1 MVVIDA
7 YSRPNQY
14 WIHFSITNSLTAAA
28 AAVILTPSCLVSFQ
42 IYDFDGDGLL
52 SPGDLTA
59 VVAATLREHKIVV
72 TRADLDVIVRKT
84 IDEANPAIEDMISLD
99 E

>member
-1 MVVIDA
+1 M
-7 YSRPNQY
+7 
-14 WIHFSITNSLTAAA
+14 
-28 AAVILTPSCLVSFQ
+28 
-42 IYDFDGDGLL
+42 L

>member
-1 MVVIDA
+1 M
-7 YSRPNQY
+7 
-14 WIHFSITNSLTAAA
+14 
-28 AAVILTPSCLVSFQ
+28 
-42 IYDFDGDGLL
+42 

-59 VVAATLREHKIVV
+59 VVAATLREQKIVV
-72 TRADLDVIVRKT
+72 TRADLDVIVRRT